1 MKILQLRFLVRRQL
15 AKTSCSMFLSFLKK
29 CFFNLCL
36 KLLIEFV
43 NFRSSGKLFQTIVVG
58 YGKFFWSEHVFL
70 KGCFNFKTEVLE
82 FTWFHQRTS
91 FLKKIKA
98 LEWRCWLNLSEKG
111 RQLIFS
117 KFYIPIWIL
126 LYSWGQYLIPL
137 FWTVCNSL
145 LNFLFRFE
153 YQADQ
158 A

>member
-43 NFRSSGKLFQTIVVG
+43 NFGSSDKLFQTIVVG
-58 YGKFFWSEHVFL
+58 YGRFFWPEHVLL

-82 FTWFHQRTS
+82 FTWFS
-91 FLKKIKA
+91 PEDKFPLKA
-98 LEWRCWLNLSEKG
+98 LERRCWLNLSENG

-117 KFYIPIWIL
+117 KFYIPMWIL
-126 LYSWGQYLIPL
+126 I
-137 FWTVCNSL
+137 VEDNI
-145 LNFLFRFE
+145 
-153 YQADQ
+153 
-158 A
+158 